1 LTRAT
6 AALVLAVLTI
16 AHHASLATA
25 AGPKVIIVGAGMS
38 GISAGKR
45 LSEAGITDL
54 VILEATDHVGGRMH
68 KRDFGGISVEMG
80 ANWVEGVDGGEMNP
94 IWPIVNSTLKLTNF
108 RSDFDHLAS
117 NVYKEKG
124 GVYKKAYVQKRIN
137 LSDKVEEGG
146 QDDMSIRPGQTGY
159 NVNPRHATPQRPPSQ
174 RAVGGSG
181 HDPGLLQ
188 VRLRVRR
195 TAARNQPAKYHPSR
209 HLQRL
214 RRRCVLRRRP
224 ARL

>member
-1 LTRAT
+1 DMTLTRAT

-117 NVYKEKG
+117 NVYKEKYIPRA
-124 GVYKKAYVQKRIN
+124 V
-137 LSDKVEEGG
+137 
-146 QDDMSIRPGQTGY
+146 PGPWRAVSACSRAGLFGPARLASY